1 MLTVR
6 ISPKISVN
14 PDATTNIRPAKV
26 TPSSRVT
33 TNSPGSETAEPEG
46 VPVAKNNTQQT
57 TNTIGRPT
65 AMAGSRRV
73 QLASIHSPS

>member
-14 PDATTNIRPAKV
+14 PDATTNINPAKV
-26 TPSSRVT
+26 MPSSKVT
-33 TNSPGSETAEPEG
+33 KNSPGSSIAAADG
-46 VPVAKNNTQQT
+46 VPEAKKSTQLT
-57 TNTIGRPT
+57 ANTIGTAT

-73 QLASIHSPS
+73 QVAGIHSPS